1 MTDPRPLHPAPE
13 SFEEE
18 VGVVLDAASPKGEDV
33 VVRMASL
40 PKWWN
45 ERAPRRRRRRGSP
58 PKPS

>member
-1 MTDPRPLHPAPE
+1 MTDSKPPHPAPG
-13 SFEEE
+13 SPEENVE
-18 VGVVLDAASPKGEDV
+18 VVLGTASPKGEDV

-45 ERAPRRRRRRGSP
+45 ERAPTRRRRRGAP